1 MTAAPVVDIPSPTL
15 RPLAE
20 RLRAIPPDRAAAVTR
35 LLGAGSRLL
44 VETDQSRLEL
54 RGDAAQL
61 APQATTA
68 ELSHANGRIHLV
80 LASERRGG
88 TIGDRSWHDF
98 GGDARL
104 LAWTLAYEPLLG
116 VLSDLLGTPLLPAE
130 LRAAPDRQADVW
142 HWVEFRYGR
151 DGDEHCRGLIGLDR
165 STLDAL
171 AAAPGWHRGEA
182 DAHVDRDQVPF
193 PCHLLMPVS
202 DVSASMLRELAVGDV
217 VLLGSRSIATATLRF
232 FADTGEPS
240 LDASRA
246 WLAAAAA
253 GGISITRPLS
263 AAELRNLTMSES
275 VSETPPAEGE
285 DATARD
291 VRDTIPVRVD
301 LLLDT
306 LTLSLA
312 ELSGI
317 GAGQILELRQ
327 PVEGARVELRANGR
341 TFGSGELVSLG
352 ETLGV
357 KVTRI
362 GDERGLQ

>member
-1 MTAAPVVDIPSPTL
+1 MTAVPVVDLPASSL

-44 VETDQSRLEL
+44 VESGESRLEL

-61 APQATTA
+61 APQATTI
-68 ELSHANGRIHLV
+68 ELGHANGRIHLV
-80 LASERRGG
+80 LASEQRSGM
-88 TIGDRSWHDF
+88 IGDRSWHDF

-104 LAWTLAYEPLLG
+104 LAWALAYEPLLAS
-116 VLSDLLGTPLLPAE
+116 LSDLLGTALLPAE
-130 LRAAPDRQADVW
+130 IRAVPDRQADVW

-151 DGDEHCRGLIGLDR
+151 DGREHVRGLVGLDR

-171 AAAPGWHRGEA
+171 AAAPGWHRAE
-182 DAHVDRDQVPF
+182 DDVHVDRNEVPL

-202 DVSASMLRELAVGDV
+202 DLSAATLRGLDVGDV

-246 WLAAAAA
+246 WLAAAAS

-275 VSETPPAEGE
+275 VSDTPPAEG
-285 DATARD
+285 DAAARD
-291 VRDTIPVRVD
+291 VRDAIPVRVD

-306 LTLSLA
+306 LTLTLA

-317 GAGQILELRQ
+317 AAGQILELRQ

-341 TFGSGELVSLG
+341 VFGSGELVSLG